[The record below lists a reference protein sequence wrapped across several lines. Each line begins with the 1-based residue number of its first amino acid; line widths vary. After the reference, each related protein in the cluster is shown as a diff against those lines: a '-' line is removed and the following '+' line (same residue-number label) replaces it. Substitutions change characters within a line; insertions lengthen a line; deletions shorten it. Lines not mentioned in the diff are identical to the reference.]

1 MFTFSFFLWLEKRPE
16 NSLNWGY
23 IARVPHQRS
32 HVFWSSIN
40 LKGAGGESPPPG
52 SRLLKLYCHRKEN
65 CDSRAWW
72 ISAQV
77 LLKGWRFEK
86 NICKL
91 KTTELIC
98 FIFWSTNVIQWGS
111 EYRASL
117 VFKWLMVV
125 RSPNGQLFE
134 CHLNTQQ
141 NLFRYSDHHL
151 NTRHLNIGQ
160 VKVCYSD
167 VSVIQVFDYSDPHSI

>member
-1 MFTFSFFLWLEKRPE
+1 M
-16 NSLNWGY
+16 N
-23 IARVPHQRS
+23 H
-32 HVFWSSIN
+32 
-40 LKGAGGESPPPG
+40 PPG

-111 EYRASL
+111 EYRTSL

-134 CHLNTQQ
+134 CHLNTGQ